1 MYVMGEEKAI
11 KRERLEKKDREK
23 GLTDGGSISV
33 TRLLLMAQSGEEL
46 CTRLT
51 IDMQKAF
58 GLKSLPR
65 ATATPD
71 RETCM

>member
-1 MYVMGEEKAI
+1 MGEEEAI

-33 TRLLLMAQSGEEL
+33 TRLLLMAQPGEEL
-46 CTRLT
+46 FTRLT

-65 ATATPD
+65 GSNT
-71 RETCM
+71 

>member
-1 MYVMGEEKAI
+1 MVNE
-11 KRERLEKKDREK
+11 
-23 GLTDGGSISV
+23 SISV
-33 TRLLLMAQSGEEL
+33 TRLLFKVQSGEEL

-71 RETCM
+71 RETRM

>member
-1 MYVMGEEKAI
+1 MGEEEAI

-33 TRLLLMAQSGEEL
+33 TSLLLMVQSGEEL

-65 ATATPD
+65 GSNT
-71 RETCM
+71 

>member
-1 MYVMGEEKAI
+1 MVNE
-11 KRERLEKKDREK
+11 
-23 GLTDGGSISV
+23 SISV
-33 TRLLLMAQSGEEL
+33 TRLLFKVQSGEEL